1 MMKTPCAIALTLV
14 LLASAAHATCKKTT
28 LFFCKTTNGKQIEV
42 CDSGSTID
50 YSFGKPNK
58 PELSIKVPR
67 TQVTTSQWKG
77 IGRYMSYSVD
87 IPSGDVIYN
96 VYSSIDKHTAELDG
110 GVSVTTTGAKYLAT
124 VKCSV
129 KSMVSNLEGV
139 DLKEAE

>member
-1 MMKTPCAIALTLV
+1 MKTPCIMTLTIF
-14 LLASAAHATCKKTT
+14 LLSSNAYAACEKTT

-58 PELSIKVPR
+58 PELVIKAPR
-67 TQVTTSQWKG
+67 NKVTTSQWKG

-110 GVSVTTTGAKYLAT
+110 GVSVTTTKARYLAT
-124 VKCSV
+124 VKCSA
-129 KSMVSNLEGV
+129 KSIVSNLEGV
-139 DLKEAE
+139 ALKEAE